1 MEIKRMQLGMIQ
13 TNCYIFWDE
22 NTLDCAVVDPGDDG
36 EQVAAFIQG
45 RGLNPV
51 AILLTHSHFDHILGI
66 PGLRSQWPNLPVYCH
81 PADVNPNET
90 TTSLFGTTF
99 PSVSSF
105 GNVLPYQEGDTVPV
119 GAYFIS
125 NNAFYY
131 ADEASNVAL
140 KGFRAYI
147 TVNETSEVNGAN
159 VLLIG
164 GLFDDDVTGID
175 AVANEAV
182 EADKLVNVYTIGGV
196 LVKSQVKKS
205 DALNG
210 LTKGLY
216 IVDGKKVVK

>member
-119 GAYFIS
+119 GG
-125 NNAFYY
+125 
-131 ADEASNVAL
+131 L
-140 KGFRAYI
+140 
-147 TVNETSEVNGAN
+147 TVH
-159 VLLIG
+159 VLHTPG
-164 GLFDDDVTGID
+164 HTP
-175 AVANEAV
+175 
-182 EADKLVNVYTIGGV
+182 GGV
-196 LVKSQVKKS
+196 VLQVEDTLFTGDTLFEGSMGRTDLEGGSETQLLHSLKRLAQLPGDWRVFPGHEGS
-205 DALNG
+205 STLERERTTNFCMLEAMRRG
-210 LTKGLY
+210 
-216 IVDGKKVVK
+216 

>member
-119 GAYFIS
+119 GG
-125 NNAFYY
+125 
-131 ADEASNVAL
+131 L
-140 KGFRAYI
+140 
-147 TVNETSEVNGAN
+147 TVH
-159 VLLIG
+159 VLHTPG
-164 GLFDDDVTGID
+164 HTP
-175 AVANEAV
+175 
-182 EADKLVNVYTIGGV
+182 GGV
-196 LVKSQVKKS
+196 CLMAGDVLFTGDTLFQGSMGRTDLPGGSYEQIMASLARLARLPGDFQVLPGHMGMSTLEAERKSNYYMQE
-205 DALNG
+205 AMG
-210 LTKGLY
+210 
-216 IVDGKKVVK
+216 

>member
-119 GAYFIS
+119 GG
-125 NNAFYY
+125 
-131 ADEASNVAL
+131 L
-140 KGFRAYI
+140 
-147 TVNETSEVNGAN
+147 TVH
-159 VLLIG
+159 VLHTPG
-164 GLFDDDVTGID
+164 HTP
-175 AVANEAV
+175 
-182 EADKLVNVYTIGGV
+182 GGV
-196 LVKSQVKKS
+196 CLLVG
-205 DALNG
+205 DALFTGDTLFQGSMGRIDFEGGSYEDIMASLARLAHLPGDFRVLPGHMDASTLERERKTNY
-210 LTKGLY
+210 Y
-216 IVDGKKVVK
+216 IREALRG